1 VESSIKVTRSGG
13 SGSVRYV
20 MSVSY
25 VVVEKHRVLSELGE
39 KKKKKKLVIGMCDV
53 LEL

>member
-39 KKKKKKLVIGMCDV
+39 KKKKKLVIGMCDV